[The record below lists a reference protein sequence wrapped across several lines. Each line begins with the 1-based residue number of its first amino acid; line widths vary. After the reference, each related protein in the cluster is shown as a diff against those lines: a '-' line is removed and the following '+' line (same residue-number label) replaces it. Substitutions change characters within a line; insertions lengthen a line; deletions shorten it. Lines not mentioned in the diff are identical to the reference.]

1 MRVPTEEQEKKVWGW
16 CGFKQL
22 PVGKWAYHWEKCIR
36 VGNWLKPDNDNPDSS
51 IAYLPPI
58 DLNSLFE
65 YASQHFISMACGN
78 INEPEWKGAWAKVIT
93 HERETSH
100 IWEAGLTPALALF
113 WAIYKVLEA

>member
-1 MRVPTEEQEKKVWGW
+1 MREPTEEQIKKFWEW
-16 CGFKQL
+16 CGIKEVREYREVHSKGDDL
-22 PVGKWAYHWEKCIR
+22 SGTYHFWKT
-36 VGNWLKPDNDNPDSS
+36 PDGSELS
-51 IAYLPPI
+51 RIPPI

-113 WAIYKVLEA
+113 WAIYKVMEA